1 MVKPG
6 GGSARERL
14 GKLAE
19 EGAKCLCFNVRKA
32 ARAVTQLYDERMRAS
47 GLRVTQLSILAVT
60 MKLGPLTVSR
70 LAKAT
75 VTDRTTL
82 TRNLQ
87 LLERQGFIGVSRG
100 GDRREREVALT
111 GRGRA
116 ALAQAYPLWKE
127 VQDRV
132 ARDVGRE
139 RLEGLLSDLAAVVE
153 ATRSA

>member
-1 MVKPG
+1 M
-6 GGSARERL
+6 
-14 GKLAE
+14 
-19 EGAKCLCFNVRKA
+19 CLCFNLRKA

-70 LAKAT
+70 LAKVT

-87 LLERQGFIGVSRG
+87 LLERQGFIRVSRG
-100 GDRREREVALT
+100 GDRREREVAVT
-111 GRGRA
+111 SRGRA

-132 ARDVGRE
+132 ARDVGQE
-139 RLEGLLSDLAAVVE
+139 RLEGLLSDLATVIG